1 MSCFGPNYNPEPTR
15 EWSRYENPCAYSNNP
30 LVLYNGI
37 AYKLDVLKKG
47 NVLQYKKNSSNITK
61 QQRYAQIAR
70 GMWTNRTTTWATQ
83 TQSYTNPNTNSLRRL
98 GYTTTIKKNFVPL
111 NKLSDSIIYQPTS
124 LPITCPPTIATN
136 VFDSLPINNGDNQQ
150 ADSTPTI
157 PPQEYPDPIAPLNPI
172 IPPIVQVEPPETVL
186 IPDGGTL
193 ICNVSEN
200 PCTGEIYSSTENN
213 FCNPTTASDVPG
225 PIISLCYNDGLPTYY
240 PRERRTYSAG
250 GNKWPQ
256 GEKIINSAVEPFFQ
270 PQTFIPATAT
280 IGNTIV
286 NNNTYGNSGVYG
298 GANNYNV
305 LVNQYKNLE
314 KMIIDSTNQIVEN
327 ETNIARQIYDATT
340 AISETERNLAWNIDA
355 SREALI
361 DKEESIKQQMQYYI
375 GALVD
380 KILANDYAHKKE
392 IVETTNDAK
401 DKIIENTS
409 SEFTKFSTSFSN
421 QITGIFTNLVPNQST
436 MNSQIMR
443 PFSGDGDEIMYPQTD
458 ETLIA
463 SAAKAFKD
471 YFEEKFSGNKNQFT
485 TLQTDLINTKNAII
499 ENEHLIKMQ
508 IEQRPTKD
516 ELKEELATNTSNVFN
531 SLAQNINMVFSSVT
545 PAISSQLND
554 ELIPQQL
561 DDEIMH
567 PQLDEQAN
575 HAVMSPQLDNAL
587 LTSASQTF
595 KNYFDNRFLLNTNQ
609 FNAIQSSILQTEI
622 DIKSYVSDK
631 IEDNATITNNKI
643 TELSDTISDENVYIN
658 QQLTN
663 NKELIMSSVTESES
677 NLKLYINETNE
688 DHENEY
694 KTYINQQFQLTNANI
709 GGKID
714 TIKSDVTGLINATKA
729 EIISSN
735 ATISGKI
742 DTAKSDITG
751 LINTTKSDVTGL
763 INATKAEIISSNAT
777 ISGKIDTAKSDITGL
792 INTTKEDIVCL
803 INANKEELISS
814 NATISGKIDT
824 AKSDITG
831 LINTT
836 KAQIDA
842 SHATISGKIDIAK
855 SDITGLITTAKAE
868 IVAGN
873 AIISGKMDTI
883 KSDITG
889 LINTTKAQL
898 ETIIQSVVTSNNQ
911 IFILLSAVAANG
923 TGGNGNGNGNGT
935 GTIQETM
942 IHTLLISETVSTIM
956 TYYSDLA
963 DGNFEALSAELTGE
977 KFTQLSKELF
987 DFKSGLAVNSDYETI
1002 RRIIVTSFEALMRM
1016 VTTNIAYLEL
1026 QNNYE
1031 VVFNRSKILDN
1042 IELLKE
1048 YIDALNNSGNLSI
1061 IPEIS
1066 IVAPFIELRPEIQAY
1081 IDKYGLPEDGVFNPD
1096 KLAELL

>member
-471 YFEEKFSGNKNQFT
+471 YFEEKFSGNENQFT
-485 TLQTDLINTKNAII
+485 ALQTDLTNTKNAII
-499 ENEHLIKMQ
+499 ENEDLIKRQ
-508 IEQRPTKD
+508 IEERPTKD

-792 INTTKEDIVCL
+792 ITTTKEDIVCL

-842 SHATISGKIDIAK
+842 SHATIEGKIDTAK
-855 SDITGLITTAKAE
+855 SDIAGLITTAKAE

-923 TGGNGNGNGNGT
+923 TGGNGNGNGNGN
-935 GTIQETM
+935 IQETM

-1061 IPEIS
+1061 VPEIS

>member
-471 YFEEKFSGNKNQFT
+471 YFEEKFSGNENQFT

-531 SLAQNINMVFSSVT
+531 SLAQNINMVFSSIT
-545 PAISSQLND
+545 PAISISSQLND
-554 ELIPQQL
+554 EIIPQQL
-561 DDEIMH
+561 DDELMY
-567 PQLDEQAN
+567 PQLGEQEN
-575 HAVMSPQLDNAL
+575 HVVMSPQLDNAL

-631 IEDNATITNNKI
+631 IEDNATITNTKI
-643 TELSDTISDENVYIN
+643 TELSDTILDENVYIN
-658 QQLTN
+658 QQLAN
-663 NKELIMSSVTESES
+663 NKELIMSSVAESEA
-677 NLKLYINETNE
+677 NIKLYINETNE

-694 KTYINQQFQLTNANI
+694 KTYINQQFELTKATL

-714 TIKSDVTGLINATKA
+714 IVKSDVTGLINTTKA

-735 ATISGKI
+735 TAISGKI

-763 INATKAEIISSNAT
+763 INTTKAEIISSNTA

-792 INTTKEDIVCL
+792 ITTTKEDIVCL
-803 INANKEELISS
+803 INANKEEIISS
-814 NATISGKIDT
+814 NASISGKIDI

-842 SHATISGKIDIAK
+842 SHATIEGKIDTAK
-855 SDITGLITTAKAE
+855 SDIAGLITTAKAE

-873 AIISGKMDTI
+873 AIISEKMDTI

-911 IFILLSAVAANG
+911 IFVLLSTVAANG
-923 TGGNGNGNGNGT
+923 TGGNGNGNGNGN
-935 GTIQETM
+935 IQETM

-1061 IPEIS
+1061 VPEIS

>member
-471 YFEEKFSGNKNQFT
+471 YFEEKFSGNENQFT
-485 TLQTDLINTKNAII
+485 ALQTDLTNTKNAII
-499 ENEHLIKMQ
+499 ENEDLIKRQ
-508 IEQRPTKD
+508 IEERPTKD

-792 INTTKEDIVCL
+792 INTTKSDVTGL
-803 INANKEELISS
+803 INATKAEIISS

-842 SHATISGKIDIAK
+842 SHATIEGKIDTAK
-855 SDITGLITTAKAE
+855 SDIAGLITTAKAE

-923 TGGNGNGNGNGT
+923 TGGNGNGNGNGN
-935 GTIQETM
+935 IQETM

-1061 IPEIS
+1061 VPEIS